1 MAHMSQETKKE
12 LSTGIKAVLKKY
24 GMKGSIAVRNHMVL
38 VVNIKSGKLD
48 IMQNWFDTVTKNGNG
63 RVNGFGELIK
73 KPEYLSVNQYWIDSN
88 YSGTVKDF
96 VTELYDAMKGT
107 KWFDKSDIQS
117 DYFHTA
123 YYMDVNIGNYN
134 TPYQVTA

>member
-1 MAHMSQETKKE
+1 MAYMNQEMKKE
-12 LSTGIKAVLKKY
+12 LSTGIKSVLKKY
-24 GMKGSIAVRNHMVL
+24 GMKGSIAVRHHMTL

-48 IMQNWFDTVTKNGNG
+48 ILDNWYKTVTKNGT
-63 RVNGFGELIK
+63 VNQYGDNIV

-123 YYMDVNIGNYN
+123 YYMDVNVGSWDK
-134 TPYQVTA
+134 PYTLED